1 MNLPSLEYRN
11 TNIKNYADSAVI
23 KGIAKSPSDRNL
35 NAFPANDLNFNNIIF
50 SQNIFGIKFLKMK
63 IKLLKLK
70 IIILKL
76 KMSIL

>member
-50 SQNIFGIKFLKMK
+50 AQNIFWNK
-63 IKLLKLK
+63 IFENEK
-70 IIILKL
+70 
-76 KMSIL
+76 